1 MDFYGVSHNEFYTDP
16 ELPGCSIVGL
26 DFNGVFN
33 RYCRESLLRFD
44 SSTGQYSVPNKIN
57 NICVTAIDYQA
68 FAECR
73 SLNSV
78 SIPLT
83 VTHIGLSIIG
93 INTLHF
99 ILTLTQTSYD
109 YRSRRV
115 QTKMLQLKRPVYKV
129 LREFPIWAIPTRIE
143 SSMFG

>member
-1 MDFYGVSHNEFYTDP
+1 MDFYDEFEEFYNDTDSDFDDTV
-16 ELPGCSIVGL
+16 LGL
-26 DFNGVFN
+26 DFDGVFN
-33 RYCRESLLRFD
+33 SHCRESLSLLRFD
-44 SSTGQYSVPNKIN
+44 SSTGQYCVPNKIN
-57 NICVTAIDYQA
+57 NRCVTAIDFHA

-73 SLNSV
+73 SLISV
-78 SIPLT
+78 SIPWT

-115 QTKMLQLKRPVYKV
+115 QTKMQQL
-129 LREFPIWAIPTRIE
+129 
-143 SSMFG
+143 